1 MGDPVNSGSYRVYL
15 LENHACKDDW
25 MFKQFRFQPTQI

>member
-1 MGDPVNSGSYRVYL
+1 MGGPVNRGSYRVYL
-15 LENHACKDDW
+15 LEKHAYKVDW